1 MSEIRI
7 RRAHDLPLERARALA
22 EEIAQ
27 RLRDEFDLDYRWRG
41 SALAFSRD
49 GVEGTLTV
57 STAEIR
63 LHARLGFLL
72 SFLKPHIEQ
81 EITAHLD
88 RLFAKAAH
96 RPKRKRT

>member
-7 RRAHDLPLERARALA
+7 RRAHNLPLEQARALA
-22 EEIAQ
+22 EQIAR

-41 SALAFSRD
+41 SALAFRRD

-57 STAEIR
+57 SAAEIR
-63 LHARLGFLL
+63 LQARLGFLL

-81 EITAHLD
+81 EIESHLD
-88 RLFAKAAH
+88 QLFAQAAR
-96 RPKRKRT
+96 RPRRKRT